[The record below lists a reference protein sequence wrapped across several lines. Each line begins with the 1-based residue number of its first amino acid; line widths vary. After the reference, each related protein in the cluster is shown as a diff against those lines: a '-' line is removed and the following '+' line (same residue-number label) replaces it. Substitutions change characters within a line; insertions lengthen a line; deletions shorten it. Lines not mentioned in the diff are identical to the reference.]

1 MDSSGVG
8 ANGAPFVGE
17 QRHKLVERLL
27 AEFDHVSQ
35 FGKPR
40 WWSLEEHSG
49 WGKTRIV
56 QELYRRLAAE
66 RQPGAKYWPTSL
78 LPQAPVLEDAGPWMA
93 MRRRVSPEEV
103 IPEPAAVPQWFWWG
117 ISCATRS
124 GTPVQALADDLTQFV
139 EHQVGLEQRWRQLAS
154 PKARL
159 GAEGSAEP
167 GEVVETAAGEV
178 LGVAAGL
185 ANLPVPG
192 LGVLALTAK
201 WGVPGRRDGRLLA
214 QGSPVAEAA
223 GRIRSDLVDELAPAL
238 ERLGAAGLPIV
249 ITIEDLHLADESLVE
264 LLARILA
271 TQGAP
276 VLVISTA
283 WRGLLD
289 EDSRP
294 AHRLIERVEPDRICR
309 VLTDKAL
316 PDLATSER
324 QVIVSATLPDASAW
338 NANLL
343 AQTYT
348 NPLALQ
354 LACNVGWVRQAQRNL
369 TADDVAGLPRDV
381 DGLFTQLWKEL
392 PEDTCQALM
401 VATLST
407 PTAISESLGFG
418 DARWDSSL
426 LTAVSKTEAW
436 PRASAADLSAVLAQT
451 SDASAW
457 VRSVDQWLRRF
468 PDPVQYDVA
477 VGQAK
482 VEYDDAERRLL
493 YEAMARGMSPGVVKS
508 PSQRLH
514 RARLLVAL
522 ASEGFLAWD
531 ETTLAGAVTL
541 CSSLLAGSDSNGRRH
556 VIRIVES
563 ALRSTSTEPPVA
575 GPLLTLRGK
584 YERALAESGRVAEA
598 ITAFEQLLADQR
610 RVLGP
615 DDPNTLTT
623 RSNLASWLGESGQV
637 AEAITACE
645 QLLADRTRVQG
656 PDALDTLTTRGNL
669 ASWLA
674 RSGRLAEA
682 ITASEQLLADQ
693 SRVLGPDAP
702 ETLTARSNLASWL
715 GESGRVA
722 EAITAF
728 EQLLAD
734 QRRVL
739 GPDSPQTLAT
749 RGNLAGWLAGSGR
762 VAEAITAYEQLL
774 VDRTRVFG
782 SDNPDT
788 LATRGTLAGLLAKS
802 GRLAEA
808 VTASE
813 QLLVDQSRV
822 LGPDDPATLTTRS
835 NLASWLGESGRVAE
849 AITAFEQLLADQRRV
864 LGPDDP
870 NTLTTR
876 NNLAGLLGESGWV
889 AEAITAYEQ
898 LLAVQSR
905 VLGPDD
911 PGTLATRRSLA
922 ELLGRSGRVAEA
934 ITALEQLLAD
944 QRRVLGADAP
954 DSLATR
960 DSVAGWLGRSGR
972 LAEAIT
978 ALEQLLADRTRL
990 LGADNPATLDTRNN
1004 LAGWLGR
1011 SGRVAEATTAF
1022 EQLLADRTRLLG
1034 ADAPETLDTRN
1045 NLAWSLVESGRVAE
1059 AITAFEQLLADQSR
1073 VLGPDDPQA
1082 LFTRSN
1088 LAGSLGRSGR
1098 VAEAITAFEQ
1108 LLADQSRVL
1117 GPDDPQALFTRSN
1130 LAGLLVE
1137 SGRLA
1142 EAVTAC
1148 EQLLA
1153 DRTRVLGPDAPQ
1165 TLTTRSNLD
1174 WLEHRKSDREG
1185 SLATTA

>member
-1 MDSSGVG
+1 MTAELDASNLPEHWAEALAKRGCDQDDLGTLVADIYDKSPVTVFPERSDLFRAFHLTRLEDVRAVILGQDPYPRPKQAHGLAFSVPNGVAIPRSLKTIYTNLENDPAIQISRPHNGDLTSWAKNGVLLLNTALTVEEGGPGSHARRWKHFTDLVLQVINEECAHVAFLLWGSHAIRKATSIPINEPPHKVIRSAHPAARGKTNEERFKDCHPFSEANDFLTSHQLEPVTWDLG
-8 ANGAPFVGE
+8 ANEPPFVGE
-17 QRHKLVERLL
+17 QRHELVERLL

-35 FGKPR
+35 SGRPR

-66 RQPGAKYWPTSL
+66 RQPGAKYWPPSL
-78 LPQAPVLEDAGPWMA
+78 LPRAPVLGNAGPWMS
-93 MRRRVSPEEV
+93 MRRRVYPEQV
-103 IPEPAAVPQWFWWG
+103 VPEHEAVPQWFWWG

-271 TQGAP
+271 AQGAP

-531 ETTLAGAVTL
+531 ETTLTGAVTL

-610 RVLGP
+610 RALGP
-615 DDPNTLTT
+615 DAPDTLTT
-623 RSNLASWLGESGQV
+623 RGNLAELLARSGRV

-674 RSGRLAEA
+674 RSGRLAEVWT
-682 ITASEQLLADQ
+682 IT
-693 SRVLGPDAP
+693 
-702 ETLTARSNLASWL
+702 
-715 GESGRVA
+715 
-722 EAITAF
+722 
-728 EQLLAD
+728 
-734 QRRVL
+734 
-739 GPDSPQTLAT
+739 
-749 RGNLAGWLAGSGR
+749 
-762 VAEAITAYEQLL
+762 
-774 VDRTRVFG
+774 
-782 SDNPDT
+782 
-788 LATRGTLAGLLAKS
+788 
-802 GRLAEA
+802 
-808 VTASE
+808 
-813 QLLVDQSRV
+813 
-822 LGPDDPATLTTRS
+822 
-835 NLASWLGESGRVAE
+835 
-849 AITAFEQLLADQRRV
+849 
-864 LGPDDP
+864 
-870 NTLTTR
+870 
-876 NNLAGLLGESGWV
+876 
-889 AEAITAYEQ
+889 
-898 LLAVQSR
+898 
-905 VLGPDD
+905 
-911 PGTLATRRSLA
+911 
-922 ELLGRSGRVAEA
+922 
-934 ITALEQLLAD
+934 
-944 QRRVLGADAP
+944 
-954 DSLATR
+954 
-960 DSVAGWLGRSGR
+960 
-972 LAEAIT
+972 
-978 ALEQLLADRTRL
+978 
-990 LGADNPATLDTRNN
+990 
-1004 LAGWLGR
+1004 
-1011 SGRVAEATTAF
+1011 
-1022 EQLLADRTRLLG
+1022 
-1034 ADAPETLDTRN
+1034 
-1045 NLAWSLVESGRVAE
+1045 
-1059 AITAFEQLLADQSR
+1059 
-1073 VLGPDDPQA
+1073 
-1082 LFTRSN
+1082 
-1088 LAGSLGRSGR
+1088 
-1098 VAEAITAFEQ
+1098 
-1108 LLADQSRVL
+1108 
-1117 GPDDPQALFTRSN
+1117 
-1130 LAGLLVE
+1130 
-1137 SGRLA
+1137 
-1142 EAVTAC
+1142 
-1148 EQLLA
+1148 
-1153 DRTRVLGPDAPQ
+1153 
-1165 TLTTRSNLD
+1165 
-1174 WLEHRKSDREG
+1174 
-1185 SLATTA
+1185 